1 MDEHSHQRT
10 ITVGVLVFDEV
21 ELLDLAGP
29 CEVFGAAA
37 EVAGRERFESPP
49 LFRVL
54 TISQSGAPVRT
65 RAGLS
70 IFADHSFADH
80 PPIDLLVVPGGDV
93 SGMLADPD
101 VALWIASV
109 DAGCEITASVCTGAF
124 LLAQAGLLDGRRAT
138 THWEDVDGLSSQWP
152 TIEVLRDVRWVDEGR
167 IVTAAGVSAGID
179 MALHLVERLAG
190 RELALRTARHME
202 YTWAERA

>member
-1 MDEHSHQRT
+1 
-10 ITVGVLVFDEV
+10 V
-21 ELLDLAGP
+21 
-29 CEVFGAAA
+29 
-37 EVAGRERFESPP
+37 
-49 LFRVL
+49 
-54 TISQSGAPVRT
+54 
-65 RAGLS
+65 
-70 IFADHSFADH
+70 DHSIADH
-80 PPIDLLVVPGGDV
+80 PPLGLLVVPGGDV

-101 VALWIASV
+101 VAPWIVSV
-109 DAGCEITASVCTGAF
+109 AAGCGITASVCTGAF

-152 TIEVLRDVRWVDEGR
+152 TIDVLRDVRWVDEGS